1 MAGSEVAR
9 DVDREQIT
17 DLLLQIRVGN
27 PDAMERL
34 FHAVYGQLHRIASHQ
49 LRNERPGHT
58 LGTTGLVHETYL
70 KLADQSRVQ
79 WQDRAHFYRV
89 AACAMRRILVD
100 YARRYRAERRGGDLQ
115 RVSLGQA
122 ATAEERG
129 DTLLAL
135 DEALERLASVNQR
148 LSHVVECRYFGG
160 LTEEETAEALGV
172 TSRTVQ
178 RDWAKARG
186 WLYLELGDG
195 AAMG

>member
-1 MAGSEVAR
+1 MAYPEVAR
-9 DVDREQIT
+9 DDCEQIT
-17 DLLLQIRVGN
+17 DLLLEIRGGN
-27 PDAMERL
+27 ADAMERL
-34 FHAVYGQLHRIASHQ
+34 FQTVYGQLRRIASHQ

-70 KLADQSRVQ
+70 KLADQTQVQ

-89 AACAMRRILVD
+89 AACAMRRILID
-100 YARRYRAERRGGDLQ
+100 YARRYRAERRGGELQ
-115 RVSLGQA
+115 RVSLGEE

-135 DEALERLASVNQR
+135 DEALDRLASVNQR